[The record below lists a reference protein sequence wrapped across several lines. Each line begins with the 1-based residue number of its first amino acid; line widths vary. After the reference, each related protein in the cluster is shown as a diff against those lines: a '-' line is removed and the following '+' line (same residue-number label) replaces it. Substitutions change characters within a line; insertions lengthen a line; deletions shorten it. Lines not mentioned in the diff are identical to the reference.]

1 MRFSKV
7 LASLALATI
16 SSQTLS
22 QVDSPREWTVGN
34 VGEGVNTEYRERFS
48 MISADGLSLYFSSDR
63 PEGLD
68 EANEQGTKPWDIYVA
83 WRGSTDEPFGEA
95 VSLGPLINSPYRD
108 HSASFSDDGHW
119 MFFGSDRP
127 GGCGGYDL
135 YVSYRE
141 DITDPLSWEAPRNL
155 GCELNS
161 EFDEACPI
169 LTTDPA
175 TRQAALYLVRNAEV
189 GTANH
194 DVFVSLSSSGLSD
207 LQSPIPV
214 DELNTSTH
222 DAHFDPRHGLIW
234 AFREGGFG
242 GGDLWETDRST
253 DGSWTSPRN
262 LGESINTSADEEL
275 PSATLDGVIFFP
287 SNRSGGYGQY
297 DIWMAVPVNR

>member
-1 MRFSKV
+1 MLDSKLLLIAVV
-7 LASLALATI
+7 LVAMGGCADQPESDWLVENAGP
-16 SSQTLS
+16 S
-22 QVDSPREWTVGN
+22 
-34 VGEGVNTEYRERFS
+34 VNTEYRERFS

-63 PEGLD
+63 PEGLG
-68 EANEQGTKPWDIYVA
+68 EANERGTKPWDIYVA
-83 WRGSTDEPFGEA
+83 WRRSTDEPFGEA
-95 VSLGPLINSPYRD
+95 VSLGPTINSPYRD

-141 DITDPLSWEAPRNL
+141 DISDPLGWEAPRNL

-175 TRQAALYLVRNAEV
+175 TRKAALYLVRNSEV

-194 DVFVSLSSSGLSD
+194 DVFVSLSSGGLSG
-207 LQSPIPV
+207 LQSPTPV

-222 DAHFDPRHGLIW
+222 DAHFDPRHGLVW

-242 GGDLWETDRST
+242 GGDLWETERSP
-253 DGSWTSPRN
+253 DGTWASPRN
-262 LGESINTSADEEL
+262 MGESINTSDDEEL

-297 DIWMAVPVNR
+297 DIWMAVPVNG